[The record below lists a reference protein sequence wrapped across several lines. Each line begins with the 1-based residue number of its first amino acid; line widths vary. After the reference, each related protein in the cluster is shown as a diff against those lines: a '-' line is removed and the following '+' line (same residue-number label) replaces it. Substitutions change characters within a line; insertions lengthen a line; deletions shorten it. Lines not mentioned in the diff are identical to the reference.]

1 MNFSCSIEDILR
13 REKEIKGLQ
22 ESNQNL
28 VIELGEIIGIRQ
40 AVTYDH
46 ENKWQP
52 CLAKPN
58 KIDLLKNEQNNLQ
71 KKSGKISRE
80 LNKCVRKHNDVK
92 NKLKEKIGLIK
103 IIKTMIENIETENK
117 KAAEHRKGVERKP
130 EDSTKHKSKKQRLSK
145 DEKRIDMNKIVGT
158 SNESH
163 PVTCMDCEATDDQ
176 KQTDVKPVSSA
187 PKIIA
192 NVMKVFSDS
201 TYEERVLGTNKSKH
215 NDNTEMFSKAS
226 ITTNAKTNDSIID
239 LTSNKSI
246 SRHSSIKPVTLIG
259 GNSTLSASI
268 KTNTTSN
275 SLLNT
280 VKPVSSSP
288 KVNKNFERFSKVNV
302 ERIPVQAKKVN
313 VNQKIVSAKKGEET
327 KGKVKEVPNPEF
339 LEKLMLRR
347 KFLIRTLTTKK
358 TGEQNA
364 SDQELNNFGPPTKK
378 SKSSDVFSGTKKM

>member
-1 MNFSCSIEDILR
+1 M
-13 REKEIKGLQ
+13 
-22 ESNQNL
+22 
-28 VIELGEIIGIRQ
+28 
-40 AVTYDH
+40 
-46 ENKWQP
+46 
-52 CLAKPN
+52 
-58 KIDLLKNEQNNLQ
+58 
-71 KKSGKISRE
+71 
-80 LNKCVRKHNDVK
+80 
-92 NKLKEKIGLIK
+92 
-103 IIKTMIENIETENK
+103 
-117 KAAEHRKGVERKP
+117 
-130 EDSTKHKSKKQRLSK
+130 
-145 DEKRIDMNKIVGT
+145 
-158 SNESH
+158 
-163 PVTCMDCEATDDQ
+163 
-176 KQTDVKPVSSA
+176 KPVSSA